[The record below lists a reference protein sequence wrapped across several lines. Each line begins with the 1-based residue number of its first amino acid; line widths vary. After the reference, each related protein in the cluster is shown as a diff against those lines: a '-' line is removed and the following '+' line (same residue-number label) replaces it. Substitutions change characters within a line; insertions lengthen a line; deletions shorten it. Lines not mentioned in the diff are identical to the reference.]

1 MLPAVPCDGPMVTL
15 RSAVVHDGR
24 AATCGVP
31 AGPVGGA
38 RLVAGALPAEVAGGE
53 PTAPDPDEA
62 GVLVGELAQAAVR
75 SAAKPTT
82 RMRLILDYD
91 ADTEIGRASCR

>member
-1 MLPAVPCDGPMVTL
+1 MVTL
-15 RSAVVHDGR
+15 RSAVAHDGR
-24 AATCGVP
+24 PATCGDP
-31 AGPVGGA
+31 AALGGA
-38 RLVAGALPAEVAGGE
+38 ALVAGALPAEVAGGE

-82 RMRLILDYD
+82 RIRLILDYD
-91 ADTEIGRASCR
+91 ADAAAMVGLGRVAA